1 MSRQGSGTARGEH
14 LGPTN
19 PRLLGNPID
28 FIAEDHMRERAIC
41 AMIDK
46 IAAAEQPD
54 RDDCDHVLAF
64 LREELPLHLADEDED
79 LFPMMRARC
88 EPDDEIDIIIDRLQ
102 SDHGHALT
110 DTPDV
115 VALLRR
121 GSELPD
127 DGRARLTDFAT
138 HSRRHIIVENA
149 IILPIAR
156 ARLSKDDLDIMR
168 LHMLKRRGLDR
179 LLGA

>member
-1 MSRQGSGTARGEH
+1 MPQKGSGTARGEH

-41 AMIDK
+41 TMIDT
-46 IAAAEQPD
+46 IAAAARPEDND
-54 RDDCDHVLAF
+54 RDQVLAF

-88 EPDDEIDIIIDRLQ
+88 EPDDEIDTVIDRLQ

-110 DTPDV
+110 DTPNV
-115 VALLRR
+115 IALLRR
-121 GSELPD
+121 GNELSD
-127 DGRARLTDFAT
+127 DSRSRLTDFAT

-156 ARLSKDDLDIMR
+156 ARLTGDDLDIMR